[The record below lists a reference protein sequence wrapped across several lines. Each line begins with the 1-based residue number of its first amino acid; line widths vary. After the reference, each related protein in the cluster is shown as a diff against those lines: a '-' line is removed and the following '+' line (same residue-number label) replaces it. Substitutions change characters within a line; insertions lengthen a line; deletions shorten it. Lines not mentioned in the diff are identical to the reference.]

1 MAKANATRSRSVPA
15 GPPAREGLST
25 ALQRADLV
33 GTRIELDTTDEG
45 PEHRAFPRAKLVVPF
60 GLWIGEGDNRRF
72 SATLVS
78 VNVSVSGA
86 FLRSSFFLP
95 VGTELAVRFQVEPT
109 GPAVEARA
117 EILRVETEED
127 RTGRTGLG
135 IRFLEFFRQTEV
147 TLARLFL
154 GEQLRKFAE
163 TYLASA
169 RARSLSSELDRV
181 VDALA
186 AWELLK
192 VTSPDDPWRVQQGQV
207 VSAPEPKG
215 RR

>member
-1 MAKANATRSRSVPA
+1 MAKPNATRTRTTTMPSGPA
-15 GPPAREGLST
+15 AREGLST
-25 ALQRADLV
+25 ALHRADLV
-33 GTRIELDTTDEG
+33 GTRIELDTQDDG
-45 PEHRAFPRAKLVVPF
+45 PEHRAFPRAKLMVPF
-60 GLWIGEGDNRRF
+60 GLWIGEGDGKRF
-72 SATLVS
+72 SATLTS

-95 VGTELAVRFQVEPT
+95 VGTELSVRFQVEPT

-117 EILRVETEED
+117 EILRQESEAD

-163 TYLASA
+163 GYLSSH

-192 VTSPDDPWRVQQGQV
+192 VTSPNDPWRTQ
-207 VSAPEPKG
+207 
-215 RR
+215 